1 MSIFYFDQCQIL
13 SNFKLYLSNRIIIN
27 SDRLQKDEIETE
39 NNSQIRNYIVEI
51 LKREASLPMIKS
63 EMNLDLSDAKLTN
76 FIQNSINI
84 IKFEYM
90 EKQKKVV
97 IEFQKRYYLKKQKC
111 IFFKL
116 SNVQHHQK

>member
-1 MSIFYFDQCQIL
+1 MQNLLSTILGNFVFSIFIKFP
-13 SNFKLYLSNRIIIN
+13 NFKLYLSNRIISN
-27 SDRLQKDEIETE
+27 SNRLQKDEIETE

-51 LKREASLPMIKS
+51 LKREASLPTIKS
-63 EMNLDLSDAKLTN
+63 EMNIDLSDIQLTN

-97 IEFQKRYYLKKQKC
+97 IEFQKRYYSHKKTKM
-111 IFFKL
+111 
-116 SNVQHHQK
+116 

>member
-97 IEFQKRYYLKKQKC
+97 IEFQKRYYLKKQKR